1 MHELPIV
8 SRISTYLNNIAIT
21 DSKGSYTYADLLLSS
36 ERVASHLLDGQSDL
50 SEARIAFIVPSGF
63 EYVSIMLGIWRA
75 GGIAVPL
82 CVTHPDPELE
92 YVIDN
97 SGAAIVV
104 ADSQFADRIRE
115 LADKLDTGFAALE
128 DMHRPGAASLPEV
141 RDGRRAMIIYTSG
154 TTSRPKGVVTTHAN
168 IRSQI
173 ESLVSAWEWV
183 EGDFILNVLPLH
195 HLHGILNALLCA
207 LWSGARCELVPGFDA
222 GDVWSRFIENDYTLF
237 MAVPTIYSRLIRTWD
252 EAEQAQKKVMSEAC
266 LKMRLMV
273 SGSAALP
280 VATLDKWK
288 EISGHILLERYGMTE
303 LGMVL
308 SNPLHGERLP
318 GRVGRPLPGVDV
330 ALIDDKDEHIG
341 GKGEGEIIVKGSNVF
356 LEYWNNSPATEAAF
370 INREWFRTGD
380 IAERDPGGVYRIL
393 GRSSVDIIKSGGYK
407 VSALEIEEVLRE
419 HPDIEE
425 CAVVGVP
432 DEEWGERVCA
442 AIVKS
447 GEKEMNLQILRQW
460 CGERLAPYKI
470 PGRIIT
476 IDELPRNQMGK
487 VTKPDV
493 VELLKKS

>member
-8 SRISTYLNNIAIT
+8 SRISTYLKNIAIT
-21 DSKGSYTYADLLLSS
+21 DSKGAYTYGDLLAKS
-36 ERVASHLLDGQSDL
+36 ERVASRLLDGQSDL
-50 SEARIAFIVPSGF
+50 GEARIAFIVPSGF

-92 YVIDN
+92 YVIGDC
-97 SGAAIVV
+97 GAEAVI
-104 ADSQFADRIRE
+104 AAPEFAGRVRK
-115 LADKLDTGFAALE
+115 LAHKLDTGFAALE
-128 DMHRPGAASLPEV
+128 DMHQPGAASLPEIEES
-141 RDGRRAMIIYTSG
+141 RRAMIIYTSG

-168 IRSQI
+168 IRAQI

-207 LWSGARCELVPGFDA
+207 LWSGAGCELVPGFDA
-222 GDVWSRFIENDYTLF
+222 GDVWSRFIGNDYTLF

-252 EAEQAQKKVMSEAC
+252 EAEQAQKKMMSEAC
-266 LKMRLMV
+266 RKLRLMV

-280 VATLDKWK
+280 VGTLGKWK
-288 EISGHILLERYGMTE
+288 DISGHVLLERYGMTE

-318 GRVGRPLPGVDV
+318 GRVGKPLPGIEVK
-330 ALIDDKDEHIG
+330 LMDEN
-341 GKGEGEIIVKGSNVF
+341 GEYIEGEGVGEIIVRGPNVF
-356 LEYWNNSPATEAAF
+356 LEYWNNAPATEEAF
-370 INREWFRTGD
+370 VNGQWFRTGD
-380 IAERDPGGVYRIL
+380 IAERDRGGVYRIL

-442 AIVKS
+442 AIVRS
-447 GEKEMNLQILRQW
+447 GEKEIDIQTLRRW
-460 CGERLAPYKI
+460 CRERLAPYKI
-470 PGRIIT
+470 PVRIIT
-476 IDELPRNQMGK
+476 VGELPRNRMGK
-487 VTKPDV
+487 VIKTQV
-493 VELLKKS
+493 VKLFEKS